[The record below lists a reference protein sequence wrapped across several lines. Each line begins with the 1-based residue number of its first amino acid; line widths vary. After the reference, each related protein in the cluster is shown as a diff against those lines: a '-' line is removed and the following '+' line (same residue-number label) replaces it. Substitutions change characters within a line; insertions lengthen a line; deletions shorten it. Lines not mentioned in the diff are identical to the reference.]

1 MKLQGKIGTA
11 LESLG
16 YTISITMEITELEV
30 KTRRRKRKK
39 EIQESDCLGKWYYF
53 KYKVLEHQDL
63 DMESL
68 LMY

>member
-16 YTISITMEITELEV
+16 YAISITMEITELEV

-39 EIQESDCLGKWYYF
+39 EIQESDCRGKWYYF

-63 DMESL
+63 DMERL

>member
-16 YTISITMEITELEV
+16 YAISITMEIRVRGQGKEKEKKKGNSRV
-30 KTRRRKRKK
+30 KLPRKMV
-39 EIQESDCLGKWYYF
+39 LF